1 MKITA
6 LSLLLLAASA
16 AEAYN
21 VSPAQSRRAML
32 GNVAAA
38 ATVFVSSQPSNAALS
53 ACPPKSKN
61 CIATSWTA
69 PSGADAAKDMD
80 EILNSYPQAGQDKVD
95 LGGWKVAQG
104 DIKSGSARVE
114 YTSGVGNFAKFL
126 NGGKPFVDDLEIEI
140 SGQTVNIKSASRIG
154 ESDLDVNRKRL
165 QFLANKAKSMGWTAP
180 DPTY

>member
-6 LSLLLLAASA
+6 LSLLLLAS

-38 ATVFVSSQPSNAALS
+38 AAVLSSAPGISNALS

-80 EILNSYPQAGQDKVD
+80 EIINSYPQEGQDKVD

-104 DIKSGSARVE
+104 DVKSGSARVE

-165 QFLANKAKSMGWTAP
+165 QVLANKAKSMGWTAP